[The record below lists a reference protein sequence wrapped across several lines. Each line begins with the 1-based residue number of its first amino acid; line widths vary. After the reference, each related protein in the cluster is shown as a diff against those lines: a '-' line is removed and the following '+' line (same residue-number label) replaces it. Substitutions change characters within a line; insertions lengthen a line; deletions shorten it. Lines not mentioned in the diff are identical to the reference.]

1 MGAPPDRDEI
11 KRDLFECFEEEL
23 GIQLE
28 RGTIASEEQSYID
41 ESFRNGEAR
50 NGSLKKTI

>member
-1 MGAPPDRDEI
+1 LGAPPDRDEI
-11 KRDLFECFEEEL
+11 RRDLFEGSEEES
-23 GIQLE
+23 GIPLE

-50 NGSLKKTI
+50 NGSLKETI